1 MTTRLFELLS
11 LEGFQAGLS
20 WLTILRKR
28 ESFRQAFAG
37 FSIARVADFDERDVE
52 RLLGDAGIIRHRG
65 KIEATIGNA
74 VAALELPSGLSE
86 LVWSF
91 APPRRS
97 MRPSARARAT
107 RGDARVDR
115 PLEGAQAPRFPV
127 CRPDHGLCLHAVGR
141 LRRRPPRGLPRRGC
155 GGMSGDR
162 TEPSVP
168 AGLAGAASA
177 VVSDVLDRMGRRDR
191 VLDQAIR
198 PLWPEARCV
207 GVAVPVVIVADSSDP
222 ELPYDGELTALDG
235 LRPGEVPVLVVEPGV
250 RAASWGELFSCA
262 AIGRG
267 AAGVVVDGFVRDASQ
282 ITALGFPTFAR
293 GLSPLDTFGRAVVTG
308 IGVEAVVGGVEVA
321 PGDLIVGDAD
331 GIVSIP
337 RALAAD
343 VAEAVATKHRLEGN
357 ARDDLLAG
365 LGIREVWEKYGVL

>member
-1 MTTRLFELLS
+1 MS
-11 LEGFQAGLS
+11 
-20 WLTILRKR
+20 
-28 ESFRQAFAG
+28 
-37 FSIARVADFDERDVE
+37 DD
-52 RLLGDAGIIRHRG
+52 
-65 KIEATIGNA
+65 
-74 VAALELPSGLSE
+74 
-86 LVWSF
+86 
-91 APPRRS
+91 RR
-97 MRPSARARAT
+97 
-107 RGDARVDR
+107 
-115 PLEGAQAPRFPV
+115 
-127 CRPDHGLCLHAVGR
+127 
-141 LRRRPPRGLPRRGC
+141 
-155 GGMSGDR
+155 
-162 TEPSVP
+162 EPSVP
-168 AGLAGAASA
+168 AALAGAASA

-198 PLWPEARCV
+198 PLWPEARFV
-207 GVAVPVVIVADSSDP
+207 GVAVPVVIVADSSEP

-235 LRPGEVPVLVVEPGV
+235 LRPGEVPMFVVEPGV

-282 ITALGFPTFAR
+282 IKALGFPTFAR

-308 IGVEAVVGGVEVA
+308 VDVEAAVGGVEVA
-321 PGDLIVGDAD
+321 PGDLVVGDAD
-331 GIVSIP
+331 GIVAIP